1 MKLLSL
7 LVASLMLFVLGFN
20 NGAAIKSSLVSSG
33 IQNQKKASLLVASGL
48 ILGSVLEGWKMER
61 IQLVSTSTSL
71 YIFQIILVTLLV
83 MLLLSLFSSPA
94 SLAQIFFS
102 SALGIL
108 IVKHAPINF
117 NLSFEVILS
126 WLLTPLLSVLLAY
139 LVYKLTLSFIQK
151 SCLLRVTLFS
161 KLVALV
167 AVFYSSY
174 VLGANNIGLIS
185 AFYRGGPVVGLVFS
199 VVASVGVYFSRKM
212 TKALGEDLIVVSPV
226 GASVS
231 TFSASFLVWIFTQLG
246 LPVSITTSIMSSVIG
261 VGLASKIRVFNLRTL
276 FSVTV
281 ISWGLSALLGLFF
294 GNLAGIYLA

>member
-1 MKLLSL
+1 
-7 LVASLMLFVLGFN
+7 MLFVLGFN

-48 ILGSVLEGWKMER
+48 ILGSVMEGWKMER
-61 IQLVSTSTSL
+61 IQLVSTSASL
-71 YIFQIILVTLLV
+71 YTFQVVLVTLLI
-83 MLLLSLFSSPA
+83 MFLLSLFNSPA

-102 SALGIL
+102 STLGIL
-108 IVKHAPINF
+108 IVKHASINL
-117 NLSFEVILS
+117 NLSIEIILS
-126 WLLTPLLSVLLAY
+126 WIFTPLLSVLLAY
-139 LVYKLTLSFIQK
+139 LTYKLTFSFIQK
-151 SCLLRVTLFS
+151 FCLLEVTLLS
-161 KLVALV
+161 KLMALV

-185 AFYRGGPVVGLVFS
+185 AFYGGWPIVGLFFS
-199 VVASVGVYFSRKM
+199 VVASLGVYFSKKL
-212 TKALGEDLIVVSPV
+212 TKSLGEDLIVVSPV

-246 LPVSITTSIMSSVIG
+246 LPVSVTTSIMSSVIG

-281 ISWGLSALLGLFF
+281 VSWGLSALLGLIF

>member
-1 MKLLSL
+1 MLSL
-7 LVASLMLFVLGFN
+7 LVASSMLFVLGFN

-48 ILGSVLEGWKMER
+48 ISGSILEGWKMER
-61 IQLVSTSTSL
+61 IQLVSTSVNL
-71 YIFQIILVTLLV
+71 YTFQIVLVTLLI
-83 MLLLSLFSSPA
+83 MFILSLFNSPA

-108 IVKHAPINF
+108 IVKHASINF
-117 NLSFEVILS
+117 NLSLEVVLS
-126 WLLTPLLSVLLAY
+126 WLFTPFFSVLLAY
-139 LVYKLTLSFIQK
+139 LMYKLTFSFIQK
-151 SCLLRVTLFS
+151 FCLLKVTLFS

-185 AFYRGGPVVGLVFS
+185 AFYGGSPIVGLLFS
-199 VVASVGVYFSRKM
+199 IVASLGVYFSKKL

-246 LPVSITTSIMSSVIG
+246 LPVSVTTSIMSSVIG

-281 ISWGLSALLGLFF
+281 VGWGLSALLGLLF

>member
-1 MKLLSL
+1 
-7 LVASLMLFVLGFN
+7 MLFVLGFN

-48 ILGSVLEGWKMER
+48 ILGSVMEGWKMER
-61 IQLVSTSTSL
+61 IQLVSTSASL
-71 YIFQIILVTLLV
+71 YTFQVVLVTLLI
-83 MLLLSLFSSPA
+83 MFLLSLFNSPA

-102 SALGIL
+102 STLGIL
-108 IVKHAPINF
+108 IVKHASINL
-117 NLSFEVILS
+117 NLSIEVILS
-126 WLLTPLLSVLLAY
+126 WIFTPLLSVLLAY
-139 LVYKLTLSFIQK
+139 LTYKLTFSFIQK
-151 SCLLRVTLFS
+151 FCLLEVTLLS
-161 KLVALV
+161 KLMTLV

-174 VLGANNIGLIS
+174 VLGANNIGLVS
-185 AFYRGGPVVGLVFS
+185 AFYGGWPIVGLFFS
-199 VVASVGVYFSRKM
+199 VVASLGVYFSKKL
-212 TKALGEDLIVVSPV
+212 TKSLGEDLIVVSPV

-246 LPVSITTSIMSSVIG
+246 LPVSVTTSIMSSVIG

-281 ISWGLSALLGLFF
+281 VSWGLSALLGLIF